1 MADRSVE
8 KYLNDILDSITQI
21 ESYFDSFPRK
31 FEVYCETP
39 MMQRAIQMNISIIG
53 EATNKL
59 LKIAPS
65 IPITKARKIVDTR
78 NYMIHGYDS
87 MSHDMVWS
95 IVTHPIL
102 RHLIRLFLRRHQR
115 LLQAFFYCQ
124 CCLFLW
130 HCQLSFISKHSIVL
144 IYNL

>member
-21 ESYFDSFPRK
+21 ESYFDTFPRK

-87 MSHDMVWS
+87 VSHDMVWS
-95 IVTHPIL
+95 IVINHLPLLKEEVVRIL
-102 RHLIRLFLRRHQR
+102 TGNGTKTGQ
-115 LLQAFFYCQ
+115 
-124 CCLFLW
+124 
-130 HCQLSFISKHSIVL
+130 
-144 IYNL
+144 NE

>member
-21 ESYFDSFPRK
+21 ESYFDNFPRR
-31 FEVYCETP
+31 FDVYCETP

-59 LKIAPS
+59 LKIAPG

-87 MSHDMVWS
+87 VSHDMVWS
-95 IVTHPIL
+95 IVINHLPLLKEEVVKIL
-102 RHLIRLFLRRHQR
+102 TENGTKTEQD
-115 LLQAFFYCQ
+115 
-124 CCLFLW
+124 
-130 HCQLSFISKHSIVL
+130 K
-144 IYNL
+144 

>member
-21 ESYFDSFPRK
+21 ESYFDTFPRK

-87 MSHDMVWS
+87 VSHDMVWS
-95 IVTHPIL
+95 IVINHLPLLKEEVVKIL
-102 RHLIRLFLRRHQR
+102 TGNGTKTGQPSRPFGL
-115 LLQAFFYCQ
+115 
-124 CCLFLW
+124 
-130 HCQLSFISKHSIVL
+130 
-144 IYNL
+144 

>member
-1 MADRSVE
+1 MADRLVE
-8 KYLNDILDSITQI
+8 KYLNDILDSITQV
-21 ESYFDSFPRK
+21 ESYFDTFPRK

-59 LKIAPS
+59 LKLAPD

-87 MSHDMVWS
+87 VSHDMVWS
-95 IVTHPIL
+95 IVINHLPLLKEEVVKIL
-102 RHLIRLFLRRHQR
+102 TKMETKTGQDE
-115 LLQAFFYCQ
+115 
-124 CCLFLW
+124 
-130 HCQLSFISKHSIVL
+130 
-144 IYNL
+144 

>member
-1 MADRSVE
+1 MANRSVE

-21 ESYFDSFPRK
+21 ESYFDTCPRR
-31 FEVYCETP
+31 FDVYCETP

-59 LKIAPS
+59 LKIVPE

-87 MSHDMVWS
+87 VSHDMVWS
-95 IVTHPIL
+95 IVINHLPLLKEEVFKIL
-102 RHLIRLFLRRHQR
+102 TEIEDKPAQ
-115 LLQAFFYCQ
+115 
-124 CCLFLW
+124 
-130 HCQLSFISKHSIVL
+130 SK
-144 IYNL
+144 

>member
-8 KYLNDILDSITQI
+8 KDLNDILDSITQI
-21 ESYFDSFPRK
+21 ESYFDNFPRR
-31 FEVYCETP
+31 FDVYCETP

-59 LKIAPS
+59 LKIAPG

-87 MSHDMVWS
+87 VSHDMVWS
-95 IVTHPIL
+95 IVINHLPLLKEEVVKIL
-102 RHLIRLFLRRHQR
+102 TETGTKTEQDE
-115 LLQAFFYCQ
+115 
-124 CCLFLW
+124 
-130 HCQLSFISKHSIVL
+130 
-144 IYNL
+144 

>member
-21 ESYFDSFPRK
+21 ESYFDTFPRR
-31 FEVYCETP
+31 FDFYCETP

-59 LKIAPS
+59 LKIVPG
-65 IPITKARKIVDTR
+65 IPISKARKIVDTR

-87 MSHDMVWS
+87 VSHDMVWS
-95 IVTHPIL
+95 IVINHLPLLKEEVVKIL
-102 RHLIRLFLRRHQR
+102 TETGTKPEQD
-115 LLQAFFYCQ
+115 
-124 CCLFLW
+124 
-130 HCQLSFISKHSIVL
+130 K
-144 IYNL
+144 

>member
-21 ESYFDSFPRK
+21 ESYFDNFPRR
-31 FEVYCETP
+31 FDVYCETP

-59 LKIAPS
+59 LKIAPG

-87 MSHDMVWS
+87 VSHDMVWS
-95 IVTHPIL
+95 IVINHLPLLKEEVVKIL
-102 RHLIRLFLRRHQR
+102 TETGTKTEQD
-115 LLQAFFYCQ
+115 
-124 CCLFLW
+124 
-130 HCQLSFISKHSIVL
+130 K
-144 IYNL
+144 